1 MSIHTA
7 VEDDLLGMKMVF
19 DIIFMNIVNDD
30 TINHTDI
37 DFLIMIHISIVIII
51 RPNHI
56 TIMLLL

>member
-51 RPNHI
+51 RI
-56 TIMLLL
+56 IRIIIQII